1 MFKIKLN
8 FGNRYKTIGK
18 IVISSLRSRDRR
30 HNLMNQNSSSISF
43 PNLET
48 ERLWLRQATQEDAE
62 AIFSVFSDPDVTQF
76 HDLDTF
82 TYLDEAVGV
91 VERRAKGFETGRG
104 IRWGIARKPS
114 NYLIGS
120 CGFTWNKESKA
131 AEVGYE
137 LASQFWRQGI
147 MSEALRAVL
156 NYGFEVKGVQFVIA
170 EIMLDNVASRRLLEK
185 LGFQSQGIF
194 RERGFWKGKHHDL
207 EEFRLMKDKFT
218 TV

>member
-1 MFKIKLN
+1 
-8 FGNRYKTIGK
+8 
-18 IVISSLRSRDRR
+18 
-30 HNLMNQNSSSISF
+30 MNQNSLSFSF

-62 AIFSVFSDPDVTQF
+62 AIFTVFSDANVTQF

-82 TYLDEAVGV
+82 IHVDEAVGV

-104 IRWGIARKPS
+104 IRWGITYKPG
-114 NYLIGS
+114 NCLIGS
-120 CGFTWNKESKA
+120 CGFTWNKEANA

-147 MSEALRAVL
+147 MSEALGAIL
-156 NYGFEVKGVQFVIA
+156 NYGFEVKGVQFVAA

-185 LGFQSQGIF
+185 LGFQSQGIL

-207 EEFRLMKDKFT
+207 EEFRLMRGEFT
-218 TV
+218 AV